1 VCAARRDHGRRVVF
15 GRRGSPPAK
24 LSAAVAA
31 SCAIPA
37 YFAPVLIGSREYV
50 DGGVHSAT
58 NADVLSR
65 AGLDL
70 VIVVAPM
77 SAAHGRSRHADA
89 AVRWAM
95 HRRLDREVRRLRDAG
110 TEVIRI
116 EPSARTL
123 AVMGLNAMA
132 EDRSSAV
139 VDAAYDDAA
148 SLVATPRTRFR
159 LAALRAEAL
168 AA

>member
-1 VCAARRDHGRRVVF
+1 MF
-15 GRRGSPPAK
+15 GRPGSPPAR

-31 SCAIPA
+31 SCAIPG
-37 YFAPVLIGSREYV
+37 YFAPVTIGTKEYI

-58 NADVLSR
+58 NADVLSH

-77 SAAHGRSRHADA
+77 SAAHGRSNRADA
-89 AVRWAM
+89 PMRWAM

-116 EPSARTL
+116 EPSSSTL
-123 AVMGLNAMA
+123 AAMGLNAMA
-132 EDRSSAV
+132 EDRSAAV
-139 VDAAYDDAA
+139 VEAAYADTLAHA
-148 SLVATPRTRFR
+148 ATPATRFR
-159 LAALRAEAL
+159 LSTLRDRPL